1 MEAIDD
7 RPKSPCEGDDVAEA
21 WSSVDL
27 ILYSHAI
34 SESSPTN
41 PKACNSPFRLKSSSV
56 KPAMADG
63 AVCELQVSV
72 REGKA
77 SRARSWLETWI
88 SSDSEREMLQQGASS
103 DRKASLS

>member
-1 MEAIDD
+1 
-7 RPKSPCEGDDVAEA
+7 
-21 WSSVDL
+21 
-27 ILYSHAI
+27 
-34 SESSPTN
+34 
-41 PKACNSPFRLKSSSV
+41 
-56 KPAMADG
+56 MADG